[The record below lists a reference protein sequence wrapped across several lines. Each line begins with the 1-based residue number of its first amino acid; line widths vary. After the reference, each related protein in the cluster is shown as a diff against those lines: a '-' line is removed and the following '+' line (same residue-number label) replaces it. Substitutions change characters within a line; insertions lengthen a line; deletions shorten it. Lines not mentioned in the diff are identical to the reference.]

1 MELRNLTGKTMA
13 THSDF
18 SEQQIADAIRSGL
31 REGREPATMSAERA
45 AERAAAHRSI
55 GARYQEHG
63 QQSQSIGDYLQVAE
77 KAWGAYAQTVKALVS
92 EHRWRATHHVSI
104 IGVADRLAL
113 LAGQLDA
120 AAGETLRHGLATARS
135 LHQHFY
141 EEDLS
146 DAMVVANAAEVS
158 TAIDLMQELF
168 SSNGAS

>member
-1 MELRNLTGKTMA
+1 MA
-13 THSDF
+13 KHSPF
-18 SEQQIADAIRSGL
+18 SEQQITDAIRSGL

-55 GARYQEHG
+55 RERYQQHG
-63 QQSQSIGDYLQVAE
+63 QQSQSAGDYLQVAE
-77 KAWGAYAQTVKALVS
+77 KSWGAYAQTIKALVS

-104 IGVADRLAL
+104 IGVADQLAL

-120 AAGETLRHGLATARS
+120 AAGETLRHGLSTARS

>member
-1 MELRNLTGKTMA
+1 MVK
-13 THSDF
+13 HSPF
-18 SEQQIADAIRSGL
+18 SEQQITDAIRSGL

-55 GARYQEHG
+55 RERYQQHG
-63 QQSQSIGDYLQVAE
+63 QQSQSAGDYLQVAE
-77 KAWGAYAQTVKALVS
+77 KSWGAYAQTIKALVS

-113 LAGQLDA
+113 LAGETDA
-120 AAGETLRHGLATARS
+120 DAGRTLSRGLAFARS

-146 DAMVVANAAEVS
+146 DAMVVANAAEFQPPL
-158 TAIDLMQELF
+158 T
-168 SSNGAS
+168 